1 MGKSVIVDGVE
12 YNSLTDFAAAHGH
25 TTRADR
31 DKFVREYRRIQSGRP
46 AKTRPVII
54 DGVEYASQTEA
65 ARALGVTRQA
75 INDRVKRGKL

>member
-12 YNSLTDFAAAHGH
+12 YKSMTEAA
-25 TTRADR
+25 RANGCEDRASR
-31 DKFVREYRRIQSGRP
+31 DKFKREYYRQLDGRP
-46 AKTRPVII
+46 TKTRPVII